1 MRSIRG
7 LARFVLGAAMPARAL
22 CALTGLAWLMPLSS
36 LAATD
41 PIYKCIE
48 DLRVVYTDVPCRNGE
63 QLNIRAGEADPAAMA
78 RLQRER
84 DLLDQSAA
92 QRIAAQ
98 QRQRDWS
105 TRYVTEDFQPGYDM
119 PPYDYGGVWWL
130 PGVARPHP
138 PKPRG
143 PKAHGPRRSAP
154 MSPSVQMPRR

>member
-1 MRSIRG
+1 MRSIRW
-7 LARFVLGAAMPARAL
+7 LARSVLAAAMPVRIL
-22 CALTGLAWLMPLSS
+22 CALAGLAWLVPSSS

-41 PIYKCIE
+41 PIYKCVD

-92 QRIAAQ
+92 RRIAEQ

-105 TRYVTEDFQPGYDM
+105 ARYVAEDFRPDYEL
-119 PPYDYGGVWWL
+119 PAYDYGGGWWL

-143 PKAHGPRRSAP
+143 PKVHGPRRMAP
-154 MSPSVQMPRR
+154 MPPSVQMPRR